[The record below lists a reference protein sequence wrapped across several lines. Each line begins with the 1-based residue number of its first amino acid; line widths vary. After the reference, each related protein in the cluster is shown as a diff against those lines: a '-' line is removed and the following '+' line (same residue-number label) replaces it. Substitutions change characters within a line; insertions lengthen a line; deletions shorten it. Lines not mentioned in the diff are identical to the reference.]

1 MRGLRKMVIS
11 ELEEKVLEIRLKI
24 RKFKIK
30 YEKELEQPTEK
41 DKAVFVFDKDN
52 PHLLRKND

>member
-1 MRGLRKMVIS
+1 MVIS

-30 YEKELEQPTEK
+30 YEKELEPTEK
-41 DKAVFVFDKDN
+41 DKAVFVFDKAHN
-52 PHLLRKND
+52 LQ

>member
-1 MRGLRKMVIS
+1 MVIS

-30 YEKELEQPTEK
+30 YEKELEPTEK